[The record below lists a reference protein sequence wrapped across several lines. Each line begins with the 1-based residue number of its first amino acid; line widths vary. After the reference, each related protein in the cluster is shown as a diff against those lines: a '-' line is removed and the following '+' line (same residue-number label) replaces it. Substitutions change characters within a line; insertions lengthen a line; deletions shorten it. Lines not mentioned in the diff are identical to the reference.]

1 MFRNI
6 SKTAILSSLVVLILS
21 GCSYKYRSANTSDA
35 TSNSNLNKE
44 YNKVKDARNHLD
56 LADDMNKYVTS
67 QTTLEATIA
76 SLSTQLMQNQK
87 INTDK
92 PVLITS
98 FVRLDQ
104 LKETSEFGRVLGESL
119 INELSNRGFNVIE
132 YRGQMAVSI
141 NDKGEYFISRKPH
154 EIKDTAP
161 NTYVVVGTYSRQAG
175 KVILNARI
183 IDNISGKIITSARS
197 TYLHNLANDCTLFKD
212 CAPART
218 IKIVK
223 EK

>member
-6 SKTAILSSLVVLILS
+6 SKTAILSSLVVLVLS
-21 GCSYKYRSANTSDA
+21 GCSYKYRSAYSTDA

-44 YNKVKDARNHLD
+44 YNKVKDAREHLD
-56 LADDMNKYVTS
+56 VADDMQKYVTS

-141 NDKGEYFISRKPH
+141 NEKGEYFISRKPH
-154 EIKDTAP
+154 EIKSATP

-197 TYLHNLANDCTLFKD
+197 TYVHNLANDCTLFKD

-218 IKIVK
+218 INIVK

>member
-6 SKTAILSSLVVLILS
+6 SKTAILSSLILLIAS
-21 GCSYKYRSANTSDA
+21 GCSYKYRSANSNDA
-35 TSNSNLNKE
+35 TSSSNLNKE
-44 YNKVKDARNHLD
+44 YNKVKDARDHLD
-56 LADDMNKYVTS
+56 VADDMQKYVTS

-141 NDKGEYFISRKPH
+141 NEKGEYFISRKPH
-154 EIKDTAP
+154 EIKSSTP
-161 NTYVVVGTYSRQAG
+161 NTYVVVGTYSRQPG

-183 IDNISGKIITSARS
+183 IDNVSGKIITSARS
-197 TYLHNLANDCTLFKD
+197 TYIHNLPNDCTLFKD
-212 CAPART
+212 CPPART
-218 IKIVK
+218 IDIIK

>member
-6 SKTAILSSLVVLILS
+6 SKIAILSTLVALILT
-21 GCSYKYRSANTSDA
+21 GCSYKYRSANMVDA

-44 YNKVKDARNHLD
+44 YNKVIDARNHLD

-119 INELSNRGFNVIE
+119 INDLSNRGFNVIE

-141 NDKGEYFISRKPH
+141 NEKGEYFISRKPH
-154 EIKDTAP
+154 EIKSSAP

-212 CAPART
+212 CPPART
-218 IKIVK
+218 INIVR

>member
-21 GCSYKYRSANTSDA
+21 GCSYKYRSTNSTDA

-44 YNKVKDARNHLD
+44 YNKVKDARDHLD
-56 LADDMNKYVTS
+56 IADDMQRYVTS
-67 QTTLEATIA
+67 QTTLESTIA

-141 NDKGEYFISRKPH
+141 NEKGEYFISRKPH
-154 EIKDTAP
+154 EIKSATP

-197 TYLHNLANDCTLFKD
+197 TYVHNLANDCTLFKD

-218 IKIVK
+218 INIIK